1 MGFSSSQL
9 RQIFRRLRRTPMFTA
24 IALFT
29 LAAGIGAN
37 TAVFSVVE
45 GVLLKPLPYPHPD
58 QLVGVWHTAPGINI
72 PELNMGPS
80 NYFIYRDDGRTFQ
93 DVGLYQGDS
102 VSVTGSGQPEQ
113 VRALHVTDGTLP
125 ILGIP
130 PLLGRTFTR
139 QDVAPNAPKTVVLT
153 YGYWQR
159 KFGGKPS
166 AVGQTIRVDGEPRLI
181 IGVMPERFRFLDE
194 EDPALILPLQFD
206 RNKTYLGQF
215 SYEGLARLK
224 PGATIAEANADVAR
238 MLPIVMQSFPSP
250 PGFSLDLFKKADIQP
265 DVHPLKQ
272 DVVGQV
278 GTLLWVLMGSIGMVL
293 LIACANVANLLLV
306 RAEGRQQELTVRA
319 ALGATRGQ
327 IAGELL
333 LESLVLGLIGSV
345 LGLGLAFGAL
355 RVLVAMA
362 PSGLPRVGDI
372 GIDGPVLL
380 FTLGVSLLASLLF
393 GAVPVFKYSGAHAGT
408 GLREGG
414 RTLSQSKERH
424 RARNILVTV
433 QVAMAFVLLVCSGL
447 MIRTFRALTNVNPG
461 FYQPSKVQTFR
472 IYIPE
477 SEVKKDEDVLR
488 MEQAMLRKV
497 AAVPGVSSA
506 GLTSSVPMDGNNWMD
521 PVFAEDHSYAPGE
534 LPPICRFV
542 MISPEYFHTMGTPL
556 IAGRTFT
563 WSEIYGKIPVALV
576 SAGMARQYWGSPAAA
591 LGKQIRVSSKDDW
604 REVIGVVG
612 DVHDHGMNK
621 PPLPTVYWPP
631 LLQNFESNPLQ
642 VRRGVAF
649 TVRSPQAGS
658 VELMNELRQAVW
670 SVDSNL
676 PVYNVH
682 TEDYFYRRSMARTS
696 FTLVML
702 GIAGAMALLL
712 GTVGLYGVI
721 AYSVSQ
727 RTREIGIR
735 MALGAGEGQLTG
747 MFVRQGLLLT
757 GIGVVCGL
765 AAAIAAMRLMSSL
778 LFKVNPIDPVTYG
791 AVMVGLAGTAFLAS
805 YLPSRRARS
814 VDPVV
819 ALRAE

>member
-1 MGFSSSQL
+1 MGFSTSQL

-58 QLVGVWHTAPGINI
+58 RLVGVWHSAPGINI
-72 PELNMGPS
+72 PELNMAPS
-80 NYFIYRDDGRTFQ
+80 NYFIYRDESHTFQ

-102 VSVTGSGQPEQ
+102 VSVTGAGQPEQ
-113 VRALHVTDGTLP
+113 VRALDVTDGTLP

-139 QDVAPNAPKTVVLT
+139 QDVAPEAPKTVVLT

-181 IGVMPERFRFLDE
+181 IGVMPKRFRFLGE
-194 EDPALILPLQFD
+194 EEPELILPLQFD

-215 SYEGLARLK
+215 SYEGVARLK
-224 PGATIAEANADVAR
+224 PGATIPEANADVAR
-238 MLPIVMQSFPSP
+238 MLPIVMRSFPSP

-272 DVVGQV
+272 DVIGSV

-306 RAEGRQQELTVRA
+306 RAEGRQQELTIRA

-333 LESLVLGLIGSV
+333 VESLVLGLIGSV

-355 RVLVAMA
+355 WLLVAMA

-380 FTLGVSLLASLLF
+380 FTLGVSVLASLLF
-393 GAVPVFKYSGAHAGT
+393 GAVPVFKYAGSHAGT

-433 QVAMAFVLLVCSGL
+433 QVALAFVLLVCSGL
-447 MIRTFRALTNVNPG
+447 MIRTFRALTEVNPG
-461 FYQPSKVQTFR
+461 FTHPAQVQTFR

-477 SEVKKDEDVLR
+477 TEVKKDEDVLP
-488 MEQAMLRKV
+488 MQQAMLRKV

-506 GLTSSVPMDGNNWMD
+506 GLTTSVPMDNNSWMD
-521 PVFAEDHSYAPGE
+521 PIFAEDHNYAPGE

-542 MISPEYFHTMGTPL
+542 MMSPEFFQVMGTPL
-556 IAGRTFT
+556 IAGRIFT
-563 WSEIYGKIPVALV
+563 WSEVHSEIPLAVV

-591 LGKQIRVSSKDDW
+591 LGKRIRVSTKDDW
-604 REVIGVVG
+604 RKVIGVVG
-612 DVHDHGMNK
+612 DVHDRGMNK
-621 PPLPTVYWPP
+621 PPTPTVYWP
-631 LLQNFESNPLQ
+631 LLLKNFESNATLM
-642 VRRGVAF
+642 RRGVAF
-649 TVRSPQAGS
+649 TVQSPQAGS
-658 VELMNELRQAVW
+658 VELMNELRQAIW
-670 SVDSNL
+670 SVDANL
-676 PVYNVH
+676 PLYRVH
-682 TEDYFYRRSMARTS
+682 TADYYYQRSMARTS

-721 AYSVSQ
+721 AYSVTQ

-735 MALGAGEGQLTG
+735 MALGAREEQLTG

-765 AAAIAAMRLMSSL
+765 AAAVAVMRLMSSL
-778 LFKVNPIDPVTYG
+778 LFNVNPIDPITYA
-791 AVMVGLAGTAFLAS
+791 AVMIGLAATAFLAS
-805 YLPSRRARS
+805 YLPSRRARA